1 MLSTDVVGLR
11 HAPTMELD
19 DDADFGVSGH
29 SSKSANGSEQQSN
42 AFSRSGVLF
51 KALELQAELQEAL
64 DVDAHRSSLAV
75 TKGVA
80 AAASTVFMATCLVAN
95 PATAAAASIATAS
108 AALVAGYRLV
118 MARRLL
124 VREKWILK
132 SAAAQFSSSR
142 FSSSL
147 SSSQSGSQQLGFQLG
162 SPRPS
167 QGGGEAEEDCTQ
179 EEARWKR
186 LPSEG
191 AASASAFAEQTVVVT
206 NTWTQTC
213 APAMQ
218 VNAWSQSEDTAGGQ
232 GQG

>member
-1 MLSTDVVGLR
+1 
-11 HAPTMELD
+11 
-19 DDADFGVSGH
+19 
-29 SSKSANGSEQQSN
+29 
-42 AFSRSGVLF
+42 VLF

-162 SPRPS
+162 SPPCWPKHPPLFVRIDPGVTYS
-167 QGGGEAEEDCTQ
+167 IIYCTSTTVHHSLNSV
-179 EEARWKR
+179 ARGNRW
-186 LPSEG
+186 L
-191 AASASAFAEQTVVVT
+191 
-206 NTWTQTC
+206 
-213 APAMQ
+213 
-218 VNAWSQSEDTAGGQ
+218 
-232 GQG
+232 

>member
-1 MLSTDVVGLR
+1 
-11 HAPTMELD
+11 
-19 DDADFGVSGH
+19 
-29 SSKSANGSEQQSN
+29 
-42 AFSRSGVLF
+42 
-51 KALELQAELQEAL
+51 
-64 DVDAHRSSLAV
+64 
-75 TKGVA
+75 
-80 AAASTVFMATCLVAN
+80 MATCLVAN

-132 SAAAQFSSSR
+132 SAAAQFSSSK

-147 SSSQSGSQQLGFQLG
+147 SSSQSSSQQLGFQLG

-167 QGGGEAEEDCTQ
+167 QGGGEAEEGCTQ
-179 EEARWKR
+179 EEARWR
-186 LPSEG
+186 RAFASGLPSEG
-191 AASASAFAEQTVVVT
+191 AASASAFAQQAVVVT